1 MATSSGSRML
11 RILSKKRAALV
22 TDNQASPSGLP
33 AFDDLHDTRRM
44 QHSWRRACDI
54 AVSLAA
60 LWFATGCGN
69 GGKAGLVAPGP
80 EDAKQLLL
88 MVSNEASND
97 ISFIDAASGN
107 VLGAM
112 PVGKRP
118 RGLKVSPDGQRLYV
132 ALSGSPRGG
141 PNVDESKLPPPDRN
155 EDGIGVID
163 LESGAVHAR
172 LSSGNDPETVDAS
185 PDGRYLAVA
194 NEDSAQLSLID
205 ASSGALVARVAVGVE
220 PEGVRFSPDG
230 RFVYVTSE
238 ANDRIDVVDVA
249 AQRVLT
255 SIPTGKRPRN
265 VLFSPDGERAY
276 VSCELAGRVDVLD
289 ARSHRALASI
299 SIEGDPKP
307 LPMGLALDDS
317 QGRLYVSLG
326 RAGEV
331 AVVDTG
337 ALRLIGRVS
346 NVGARPWGIVL
357 SPDAERLYTAN
368 GPSGDVSVID
378 TRSLQVV
385 QRIPVGKQPWGLGTV
400 RVRQTPSLHA
410 GS

>member
-1 MATSSGSRML
+1 
-11 RILSKKRAALV
+11 
-22 TDNQASPSGLP
+22 
-33 AFDDLHDTRRM
+33 M
-44 QHSWRRACDI
+44 QRSWHRACVI
-54 AVSLAA
+54 VASWAAIGLA
-60 LWFATGCGN
+60 LGCGN

-80 EDAKQLLL
+80 DGAEQLLIL
-88 MVSNEASND
+88 VSNEASND

-107 VLGAM
+107 VLGAL

-118 RGLKVSPDGQRLYV
+118 RGLKVSPDGRQLYV

-155 EDGIGVID
+155 EDGIGVIE
-163 LESGAVHAR
+163 LESGAVRAR
-172 LSSGNDPETVDAS
+172 LPSGNDPEALDAS

-194 NEDSAQLSLID
+194 NEDSAQLSLVD
-205 ASSGALVARVAVGVE
+205 ATSGALVARVDVGVE

-230 RFVYVTSE
+230 HFVYVTSE
-238 ANDRIDVVDVA
+238 ANDRVDVVDVA
-249 AQRVLT
+249 ARRVLT
-255 SIPTGKRPRN
+255 HIPTGKRPRN

-276 VSCELAGRVDVLD
+276 VSCELSGRVDVID

-299 SIEGDPKP
+299 SIDGDPKP

-317 QGRLYVSLG
+317 QSRLYVSLG

-331 AVVDTG
+331 AVVDAG

-346 NVGARPWGIVL
+346 NVGARPWGLVL

-378 TRSLQVV
+378 TRSLQVI
-385 QRIPVGKQPWGLGTV
+385 QRIGVGTQPWGLGTV
-400 RVRQTPSLHA
+400 RVHRAPPLHA
-410 GS
+410 GI